1 MYLMLIF
8 AVLCSGA
15 AMISLKF
22 NKRIEETLSM
32 WIFVIIIILYLFA
45 MLGLLEIGVYT
56 VVVIGLISAIFCCY
70 NIYSNRKKFVENVLT
85 PGFVIFAVFFVI
97 AWWAQRGRMLT
108 SWDEFSHWGTVVKN
122 MYIFDALGNHPE
134 ATTTFRGYPPATA
147 LFEYFW
153 VKLSGQFTE
162 GNLYRAMNILY
173 FSLMM
178 PIFIN
183 VKHKNFSK
191 IVIRFVFILILPL
204 AFFQDF
210 YTNIMVDAILGVMFA
225 NVLIT
230 YYKSKLST
238 FKIVSISLTLFIL
251 TLTKAPGFGLAII
264 AILVIA
270 VDLLFAKREELKLY
284 INQGTKINTLKRIVV
299 ILCPIFAAIISKK
312 SWALYLKITKTNV
325 AWNTSAVGL
334 QNLKD
339 LFTGNALHYQFVTIN
354 NFFNAITEVFLTN
367 YILKLSLMGWIVVLI
382 GISTVLITFACNE
395 EEKGRYSLGVI
406 IVFVGGVIY
415 TASLLIL
422 YVFTYSQYEATN
434 LASYS
439 RYTSTYLLG
448 VLIFLVV
455 IICLKEKDYDTKFKQ
470 SCTVFTLLFLLLIT
484 NVTPV
489 ISNTILAP
497 YNIKNTIEER
507 RTYAPI
513 TKIKKEVNP
522 KIDKLYFISVAT
534 NGFDFWVSRYNITPI
549 KTNLRPDSWSLGKPY
564 YKGDIWTKDIS
575 AKEWAEKL
583 KNEYTYVYIFKTN
596 DGFNKTYG
604 EIFEGGS
611 KSIKKNTLYYVKKNN
626 DSVVLK
632 KVE

>member
-1 MYLMLIF
+1 MYLLLIF
-8 AVLCSGA
+8 VVLSSGA

-32 WIFVIIIILYLFA
+32 WIFVIILILYLFA
-45 MLGLLEIGVYT
+45 MVGLLEIGVYT
-56 VVVIGLISAIFCCY
+56 VTTIGLISTIFCFY
-70 NIYSNRKKFVENVLT
+70 NIYRNRKIFIENVLT
-85 PGFVIFAVFFVI
+85 PGFVIFTILFII

-122 MYIFDALGNHPE
+122 MYIFDTLGNHPE

-153 VKLSGQFTE
+153 VKLSGYFSE

-191 IVIRFVFILILPL
+191 IVIRVVFILILPL

-230 YYKSKLST
+230 YYANKLCT
-238 FKIVSISLTLFIL
+238 FKIINISLTLFVL
-251 TLTKAPGFGLAII
+251 TLTKSPGFGLAII

-270 VDLLFAKREELKLY
+270 IDLLFAKREELKLY
-284 INQGTKINTLKRIVV
+284 INSGTKINTLKRIVL

-325 AWNTSAVGL
+325 AWNTSEVGL
-334 QNLKD
+334 QNFKA

-354 NFFNAITEVFLTN
+354 NFFNAITELFLTN

-382 GISTVLITFACNE
+382 AISTILITFVCNE
-395 EEKGRYSLGVI
+395 EEKGRYKLGVI

-415 TASLLIL
+415 TFSLLIL

-455 IICLKEKDYDTKFKQ
+455 TICLKEKDYDTKFKQ
-470 SCTVFTLLFLLLIT
+470 SCTIFILLFFLLII

-497 YNIKNTIEER
+497 YNIKKTIEKR
-507 RTYAPI
+507 RPYAPI
-513 TKIKKEVNP
+513 TKINGLLNP
-522 KIDKLYFISVAT
+522 KTDKVYIISAAT
-534 NGFDFWVSRYNITPI
+534 NGYDYWLSRYNITPI
-549 KTNLRPDSWSLGKPY
+549 KTNLKLESWSLGKPY

-604 EIFEGGS
+604 EIFEGGN
-611 KSIKKNTLYYVKKNN
+611 KAIKKDTLYYVKKNN
-626 DSVVLK
+626 GSVVLE